1 MSFVWKLFAGGASV
15 RHFLQTALLGLS
27 VFVVSGCENARLK
40 AVYDAFCQENITIP
54 QDLLLVRNGELIDSY
69 TIPEVPRLVYYLD
82 SNQCSVCNISKLQ
95 KLHIDPAEQI
105 YVASIVQL
113 PLKDREYVKSTI
125 EYAELDVNAS
135 VFLDEDNSFI
145 KNNPFLPEDRRFHTF
160 LIDSDGNIR
169 LVGDP
174 TAGDLMEKMFEETVH
189 LINHPDEEK

>member
-1 MSFVWKLFAGGASV
+1 MSFVWKLFAGGSSA
-15 RHFLQTALLGLS
+15 RHVMKTIFLGLS
-27 VFVVSGCENARLK
+27 VFSVSACGNPKLK

-54 QDLLLVRNGELIDSY
+54 QDLLLVRDGELIDSY
-69 TIPEVPRLVYYLD
+69 SIPDVPRLVYYLD

-125 EYAELDVNAS
+125 EYAELEVNAS
-135 VFLDEDNSFI
+135 VFLDENNSFI
-145 KNNPFLPEDRRFHTF
+145 KNNPFLPDDRRFHTF
-160 LIDSDGNIR
+160 LIDPDGKIR

-174 TAGDLMEKMFEETVH
+174 TSGDLMEKMFEETIH
-189 LINHPDEEK
+189 LINQSDETQ